1 MRQRC
6 VGSRPTLHIIHTLWI
21 SKHQTHTINIKT
33 SINMDNLDF
42 ENDNKILLEVLTVL
56 EPGIFENEKRLRLL
70 DIEKKSL
77 KVLKSV

>member
-1 MRQRC
+1 
-6 VGSRPTLHIIHTLWI
+6 
-21 SKHQTHTINIKT
+21 
-33 SINMDNLDF
+33 MDNLDF